1 MFVEFG
7 FPAHQT
13 RLISCFIL
21 SAFVGLQVVET
32 KKQMFGAIGGVV
44 DVLMKLVLLLSLFCY
59 IRSVSTVAPAKVGTK
74 QNKMFYSK
82 YDEDD

>member
-7 FPAHQT
+7 FHAHQA

-32 KKQMFGAIGGVV
+32 KNQMFGAIGGV
-44 DVLMKLVLLLSLFCY
+44 VLMKLVLLLSLFCY
-59 IRSVSTVAPAKVGTK
+59 IQSASTVAPAKVGTK
-74 QNKMFYSK
+74 YNKMFYSK

>member
-7 FPAHQT
+7 FHAHQT

-32 KKQMFGAIGGVV
+32 KNQMFGAIGGV
-44 DVLMKLVLLLSLFCY
+44 VLMKLVLLLSLFCY
-59 IRSVSTVAPAKVGTK
+59 IRSTSTVAPAKVGTK
-74 QNKMFYSK
+74 YNKMFYSK

>member
-32 KKQMFGAIGGVV
+32 KNQMFGAIGGV
-44 DVLMKLVLLLSLFCY
+44 VLMKLVLLLSLFCY
-59 IRSVSTVAPAKVGTK
+59 IRSASTVAPAKVGTK
-74 QNKMFYSK
+74 YNKMFYSK

>member
-7 FPAHQT
+7 FHAHQT

-21 SAFVGLQVVET
+21 SPFVGLQVVET
-32 KKQMFGAIGGVV
+32 KNQMFGAIGGV
-44 DVLMKLVLLLSLFCY
+44 VLMKLVLLLSLFCY
-59 IRSVSTVAPAKVGTK
+59 IRSASTVAAAKVGTK
-74 QNKMFYSK
+74 YNKMFYSK

>member
-32 KKQMFGAIGGVV
+32 KNQMFGAIGGVV
-44 DVLMKLVLLLSLFCY
+44 LIKLVLLLSLFCY
-59 IRSVSTVAPAKVGTK
+59 IRSASTVAPAKVGTK
-74 QNKMFYSK
+74 YNKMFYSK
-82 YDEDD
+82 YDEDY

>member
-7 FPAHQT
+7 FHAHQT

-32 KKQMFGAIGGVV
+32 KNQMFGAIGGVV
-44 DVLMKLVLLLSLFCY
+44 LMKLVSLLSLFCY
-59 IRSVSTVAPAKVGTK
+59 IRSASTVTPAKVGTK
-74 QNKMFYSK
+74 YNKMFYSK
-82 YDEDD
+82 CDEDD

>member
-7 FPAHQT
+7 FHSHQT

-32 KKQMFGAIGGVV
+32 KNQMFGEIGGV
-44 DVLMKLVLLLSLFCY
+44 VLMKLVLLLSLFCY
-59 IRSVSTVAPAKVGTK
+59 IRSASTVAPAKVGTK
-74 QNKMFYSK
+74 HSKLFYST

>member
-7 FPAHQT
+7 FHAHQT

-21 SAFVGLQVVET
+21 SAFVGLQVVE
-32 KKQMFGAIGGVV
+32 MFGTIGGV
-44 DVLMKLVLLLSLFCY
+44 VLMKLVLLLSLFCY
-59 IRSVSTVAPAKVGTK
+59 IQSASTVALAKVGTK
-74 QNKMFYSK
+74 YNKLFYSK

>member
-1 MFVEFG
+1 MFVKFG
-7 FPAHQT
+7 FHAHQT

-32 KKQMFGAIGGVV
+32 KSQMFGTIGGV
-44 DVLMKLVLLLSLFCY
+44 VLMKLVLLLSLFCY
-59 IRSVSTVAPAKVGTK
+59 IRSASTVAPAKVGTK
-74 QNKMFYSK
+74 YNKMFYSK

>member
-7 FPAHQT
+7 FHAHQT

-32 KKQMFGAIGGVV
+32 KNQMFGAIGGI
-44 DVLMKLVLLLSLFCY
+44 VLMKLVLLLSLFCY
-59 IRSVSTVAPAKVGTK
+59 IRSASTVAPAKVGTK
-74 QNKMFYSK
+74 YNKMFCSK

>member
-1 MFVEFG
+1 MFVELG
-7 FPAHQT
+7 FHAHQT

-32 KKQMFGAIGGVV
+32 KNQMFGAIGGV
-44 DVLMKLVLLLSLFCY
+44 VLMKLVLLLSLFCY
-59 IRSVSTVAPAKVGTK
+59 IRSASTVAPAKVGTK
-74 QNKMFYSK
+74 YNKMFYSK

>member
-7 FPAHQT
+7 FHAHQT

-32 KKQMFGAIGGVV
+32 KNQMFGAIGGVV
-44 DVLMKLVLLLSLFCY
+44 LMKLVLLLRLFCY
-59 IRSVSTVAPAKVGTK
+59 IRSASTVAPAKVGTK
-74 QNKMFYSK
+74 YNKMFYSK

>member
-1 MFVEFG
+1 MFVKFG
-7 FPAHQT
+7 FHAHQT

-32 KKQMFGAIGGVV
+32 KNQMFGAIGGVV
-44 DVLMKLVLLLSLFCY
+44 LMKLVLLLRLFCY
-59 IRSVSTVAPAKVGTK
+59 IRSASTVAPAKVGTK
-74 QNKMFYSK
+74 YNKMFYSK

>member
-7 FPAHQT
+7 FHAHHT

-32 KKQMFGAIGGVV
+32 KNQMFGAIGGVV
-44 DVLMKLVLLLSLFCY
+44 LMKLVLLLRLFCY
-59 IRSVSTVAPAKVGTK
+59 IRSASTVAPAKVGTK
-74 QNKMFYSK
+74 YNKMFYSK

>member
-1 MFVEFG
+1 MFREFG
-7 FPAHQT
+7 FHAHQT

-32 KKQMFGAIGGVV
+32 KNQMFGAIGG
-44 DVLMKLVLLLSLFCY
+44 VLMKLVLLLSLFCY
-59 IRSVSTVAPAKVGTK
+59 IRSASTVAPAKVGTK
-74 QNKMFYSK
+74 YNKMFYSK

>member
-32 KKQMFGAIGGVV
+32 KNQMFGAIGDV
-44 DVLMKLVLLLSLFCY
+44 VLMKLVLLLSLFCY
-59 IRSVSTVAPAKVGTK
+59 IRSASTVAPAKVGTK
-74 QNKMFYSK
+74 YNKMFYSK

>member
-7 FPAHQT
+7 FHAHQT

-32 KKQMFGAIGGVV
+32 KNQMFGAIGGV
-44 DVLMKLVLLLSLFCY
+44 VLMKLVLLLSLVCY
-59 IRSVSTVAPAKVGTK
+59 IRSASTVAPAKVGTK
-74 QNKMFYSK
+74 YNKKFYSK
-82 YDEDD
+82 YHEDD

>member
-7 FPAHQT
+7 FHAHQT

-32 KKQMFGAIGGVV
+32 KNQMFGAIGGVV
-44 DVLMKLVLLLSLFCY
+44 LIKLVLLLSLFCY
-59 IRSVSTVAPAKVGTK
+59 IRSASTVAPAKVGTK
-74 QNKMFYSK
+74 YNKMFYSK
-82 YDEDD
+82 YDEDY

>member
-7 FPAHQT
+7 FHAHQT

-21 SAFVGLQVVET
+21 SALVGLQVVET
-32 KKQMFGAIGGVV
+32 KNQMFGAIGGV
-44 DVLMKLVLLLSLFCY
+44 VLMKLVLLLSLFCY
-59 IRSVSTVAPAKVGTK
+59 IQSASAVAPAKVGTK
-74 QNKMFYSK
+74 YNKMFYSK

>member
-32 KKQMFGAIGGVV
+32 KNQMFGAIGDV
-44 DVLMKLVLLLSLFCY
+44 VLMKLVLLLSLFCY
-59 IRSVSTVAPAKVGTK
+59 IRSASTVAPAKVGTK
-74 QNKMFYSK
+74 YNKMFYSK
-82 YDEDD
+82 YDEGD

>member
-1 MFVEFG
+1 MFLEFG

-32 KKQMFGAIGGVV
+32 KNQMFGAIGGVV
-44 DVLMKLVLLLSLFCY
+44 LMKLVLLLSPFCY
-59 IRSVSTVAPAKVGTK
+59 IRSASTVTPAKVGTK
-74 QNKMFYSK
+74 YNKMFYSK